1 MKAPKSIVCAVD
13 LRAGGDLAI
22 MEADGWARRHD
33 AVLTFVHAIPEMSRS
48 HVLFPQFTQRTFESL
63 PALTRLTADA
73 VAGRVQRLTGRKQED
88 LDVRIE
94 TGSPAAIIVNIAE
107 EVSADL
113 IVVAAVGGDGTI
125 APLGSVALRTARH
138 AHCPVLVVRP
148 SPPGGVVL
156 VATDLSDP
164 TFPAVRAGAF
174 ASRALGASAVVIH
187 VSEFPNIMPV
197 APNALSPAVTYATNA
212 DDLDALRESA
222 RECLDNAL
230 EREGLNGTGT
240 ITEGIPAVA
249 IVSAARRL
257 QAGLVVIGTEGR
269 TGLRRMLLGSTA
281 EQILRDCPCSTLV
294 VRLHSKE
301 PVHEEAADRSR
312 QYPGFSGD
320 RAYAGA

>member
-1 MKAPKSIVCAVD
+1 KSIVCAVD

-22 MEADGWARRHD
+22 LEADAWARRHE

-48 HVLFPQFTQRTFESL
+48 HVLFPQFTQRTFQSL

-88 LDVRIE
+88 LDVRID
-94 TGSPAAIIVNIAE
+94 TGSPATIIVNVAE

-113 IVVAAVGGDGTI
+113 IVVAAVGGDATI

-138 AHCPVLVVRP
+138 AHCPVLVARP
-148 SPPGGVVL
+148 SPPGGAVVI
-156 VATDLSDP
+156 ATDLSDP

-174 ASRALGASAVVIH
+174 AARALGTSVVVIH

-197 APNALSPAVTYATNA
+197 SPDALSPSVTYATNP

-222 RECLDNAL
+222 REYLDNAL
-230 EREGLNGTGT
+230 AREGLQGVGTV
-240 ITEGIPAVA
+240 TEGIPAVA

-257 QAGLVVIGTEGR
+257 QAGLIVIGTEGR

-301 PVHEEAADRSR
+301 AIHEEAADRSR
-312 QYPGFSGD
+312 QYPGFSRH
-320 RAYAGA
+320 RAHAGA